1 MTKLQD
7 LTGKRFGRLVVVERD
22 ASYQKKSTKWV
33 CKCDCGRVVSVFASN
48 LVRGTST
55 SCGCYKRDNP
65 SRTTHGMSGTRLY
78 GIWTNMK
85 TRCENPRSKYYDR
98 YGGRGIT
105 VCEEW
110 QNPERFFEWAK
121 QSGYGDDMTIERVDN
136 DLGYSPENCRWATMK
151 EQENNRSNSRLFT
164 MDGKT
169 QTLALWCDEYGQ
181 SYKTVYK
188 RIFVLGWDFEK
199 AITSPIDTSKRNN
212 LTTTKE
218 VSRG

>member
-7 LTGKRFGRLVVVERD
+7 LTGKRFGRLTVIERD
-22 ASYQKKSTKWV
+22 LSRQKGGTRWT

-48 LVRGTST
+48 LVRGTSK

-65 SRTTHGMSGTRLY
+65 SRTTHGMSDSRLY

-85 TRCENPRSKYYDR
+85 TRCENPKSKFYKR

-110 QNPERFFEWAK
+110 RHFDGFLKWANA
-121 QSGYGDDMTIERVDN
+121 SGYNDEMTIERTDN
-136 DLGYSPENCRWATMK
+136 DRGYSPDNCRWASMK
-151 EQENNRSNSRLFT
+151 EQENNRSNSKLFT
-164 MDGKT
+164 MNGETK
-169 QTLALWCDEYGQ
+169 TLALWCDEYGQ

-188 RIFVLGWDFEK
+188 RIFVLGWGFEK
-199 AITSPIDTSKRNN
+199 AITAPIDTSKRNK
-212 LTTTKE
+212 LSTAKE
-218 VSRG
+218 ASRG